1 MRTLSVQWKIT
12 LLAGFCLL
20 VTSLSLIGF
29 SIFNALSNQQQI
41 KQQST
46 QSVIVKSEK
55 IVETQALLSATE
67 VSEYLSEALYRAEML
82 ASSTLF
88 QKNLSEENFGGSEEL
103 RTALDEMVRRSVI
116 DFTSIQGAYLVFK
129 PYMLD
134 NEDSNYVDA
143 EYVGSNEI
151 GRFAPYWMIDGN
163 GKDVIPNV
171 LTESDLTSIKNKERF
186 DCPMVQRAPCITN
199 QESKGCC
206 LIGTILNLA
215 RSLFPC

>member
-46 QSVIVKSEK
+46 QSVIAKSEK

-88 QKNLSEENFGGSEEL
+88 QKNLSEENFGDSEEL

-151 GRFAPYWMIDGN
+151 GRFAPYWMIDEN
-163 GKDVIPNV
+163 GKNVIPNV
-171 LTESDLTSIKNKERF
+171 LTEPQLMDKGNEERF
-186 DCPMVQRAPCITN
+186 SCPMVQT
-199 QESKGCC
+199 
-206 LIGTILNLA
+206 
-215 RSLFPC
+215 

>member
-20 VTSLSLIGF
+20 VTSLYLIGF
-29 SIFNALSNQQQI
+29 SIFNAVSNQQQI

-88 QKNLSEENFGGSEEL
+88 QKNLSEENFGDSEEL

-116 DFTSIQGAYLVFK
+116 DFISIQGAYLVFK

-151 GRFAPYWMIDGN
+151 GRFAPYWTMD
-163 GKDVIPNV
+163 
-171 LTESDLTSIKNKERF
+171 
-186 DCPMVQRAPCITN
+186 
-199 QESKGCC
+199 
-206 LIGTILNLA
+206 
-215 RSLFPC
+215 